1 MKEKLKEL
9 WQYVLEL
16 IAYVVNAVK
25 GYEEMKTEELVN
37 DIEELV
43 NDIKETAK
51 ASKETAQASKETA
64 QAISTGVTTTVE
76 TVCDYKTTK
85 REAAKEAEEAAKMF
99 WVEHED
105 TARLLKSFDDA
116 KREDMIKLIVCLG
129 GGVAVGAA
137 VGGIIYL
144 VIR

>member
-37 DIEELV
+37 DI
-43 NDIKETAK
+43 KETTK
-51 ASKETAQASKETA
+51 ASKETA

-129 GGVAVGAA
+129 GGAAVGVA